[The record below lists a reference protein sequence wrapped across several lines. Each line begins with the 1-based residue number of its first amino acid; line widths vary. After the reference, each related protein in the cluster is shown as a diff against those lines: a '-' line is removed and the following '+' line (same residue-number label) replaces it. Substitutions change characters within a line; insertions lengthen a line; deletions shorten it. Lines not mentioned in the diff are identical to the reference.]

1 MPSHPNPHPLPQPL
15 ALPEGRKAVG
25 SLFIA
30 LRIVLRAPLPV
41 WLWFRPF
48 RLGGSTELACQ
59 VLRLVSVHAFSLLPW
74 WRCLR
79 LALTEIHRP
88 SDGFIAR
95 LTWLLVGRACVSGGL
110 IRTPLQGRALPPPA
124 APWHLRLLGVFFFR
138 VEVFIISSNSR
149 F

>member
-1 MPSHPNPHPLPQPL
+1 M
-15 ALPEGRKAVG
+15 
-25 SLFIA
+25 
-30 LRIVLRAPLPV
+30 LRAPLPV

-48 RLGGSTELACQ
+48 RLCGSTELACQ

-79 LALTEIHRP
+79 LASTEIHRP
-88 SDGFIAR
+88 SNGFNAR
-95 LTWLLVGRACVSGGL
+95 LTWNGRGRAGVLALAKATGCGSA
-110 IRTPLQGRALPPPA
+110 RAPFHA

-149 F
+149 FYDENMVL